1 MASRAA
7 ARAWKQGRLD
17 FSFDVA
23 MPRFPARPERPQLL
37 PPGRMPKRGRAGSDR
52 SRIALLH
59 ALAHIQFVAIDLAW
73 DLVGRFG
80 GAMPRRFTA
89 DWVPVAAAES
99 MPRPQERRVGKAGV
113 RPCRSRRSPSKST
126 QTHHIQS

>member
-1 MASRAA
+1 MPRPCLPPPGRSDLNSIAEAARHVLLTAEPAQKVMASRAA

-59 ALAHIQFVAIDLAW
+59 ALAHIEFVAIDPI
-73 DLVGRFG
+73 GR
-80 GAMPRRFTA
+80 APVCTP
-89 DWVPVAAAES
+89 VPNAHLD
-99 MPRPQERRVGKAGV
+99 
-113 RPCRSRRSPSKST
+113 CRL
-126 QTHHIQS
+126 